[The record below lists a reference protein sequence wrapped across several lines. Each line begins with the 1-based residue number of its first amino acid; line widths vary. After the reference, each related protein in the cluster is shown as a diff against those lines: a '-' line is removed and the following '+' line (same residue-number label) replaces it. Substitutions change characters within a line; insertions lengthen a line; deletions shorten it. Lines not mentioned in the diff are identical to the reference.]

1 MFTLTNKHYNFIQI
15 RIQLLDLPTNLSF
28 SKVARRNTSCLEGKW
43 LVAAANI
50 KQKFPARWWCF
61 SLRWSPEQGHPNMIF
76 FGGFCREYEGEYFY
90 DGNLSKNNFW
100 WSISN
105 NKDGG
110 LKTQNISDKKKIN
123 DEIEKEEMMNII
135 YFVW

>member
-1 MFTLTNKHYNFIQI
+1 
-15 RIQLLDLPTNLSF
+15 
-28 SKVARRNTSCLEGKW
+28 
-43 LVAAANI
+43 
-50 KQKFPARWWCF
+50 
-61 SLRWSPEQGHPNMIF
+61 MIF
-76 FGGFCREYEGEYFY
+76 LGGFCREYEGEYFY

-100 WSISN
+100 WSRSN

-135 YFVW
+135 YFV